1 MDTSNAFVGLDCMAT
16 GDRHG
21 PDHVGRSDADA
32 PLDPVYDL
40 DAVDP
45 GTLPTDPD
53 SMWDYHALLPVHAD
67 DAVSAGEG
75 ATPLL
80 DADDL
85 AADLGVAS
93 VQLKDEGRNP
103 TGSIFDRGQSAAVTM
118 ARAHGAGLL
127 ALAAPGDAGQS
138 AAAYAGRSGTDCYA
152 YLPSRAPFP
161 NKAMVNVHGAD
172 MRVIGSLYQW
182 DRSPRRVYEVR
193 EYDQRHNVAVGNW
206 RETVP
211 ASELAEHP
219 SVEDAMA
226 AIRELRQDLEPDIA
240 KARELRRRIR
250 GIARQLDSDRA
261 KAQDDILDEHVAP
274 DLGNGRT
281 VGEIVDDAIPDEI
294 HPEEVDVEDAI
305 EDVEPVD
312 EDDQRHDNG
321 DSLDEEDSPPNMADM
336 EFYEAITDG

>member
-1 MDTSNAFVGLDCMAT
+1 MTDDDSTVPRWVLQPAATVREILGNNRRAVYVALAGL
-16 GDRHG
+16 GG
-21 PDHVGRSDADA
+21 
-32 PLDPVYDL
+32 L
-40 DAVDP
+40 
-45 GTLPTDPD
+45 
-53 SMWDYHALLPVHAD
+53 
-67 DAVSAGEG
+67 
-75 ATPLL
+75 
-80 DADDL
+80 
-85 AADLGVAS
+85 
-93 VQLKDEGRNP
+93 
-103 TGSIFDRGQSAAVTM
+103 AVTGNLPETGLPSWWP
-118 ARAHGAGLL
+118 AVAIAVVAAGL
-127 ALAAPGDAGQS
+127 AGRYAARRIMDLIPDPEGILLVEFKAHDAGGGAIYELS
-138 AAAYAGRSGTDCYA
+138 EEA
-152 YLPSRAPFP
+152 F
-161 NKAMVNVHGAD
+161 AD